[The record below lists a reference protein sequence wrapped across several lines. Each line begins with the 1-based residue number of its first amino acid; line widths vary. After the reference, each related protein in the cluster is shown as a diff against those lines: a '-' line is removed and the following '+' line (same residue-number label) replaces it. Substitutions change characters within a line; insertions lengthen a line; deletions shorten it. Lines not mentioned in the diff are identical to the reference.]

1 VINPLIAPK
10 YTVFCIE
17 KNKKWQKLPYKM
29 ADFSSYAKA
38 INQFPFDRY
47 PKN

>member
-17 KNKKWQKLPYKM
+17 KNKKWQKLPIKM
-29 ADFSSYAKA
+29 ADFSSYVKA
-38 INQFPFDRY
+38 IN
-47 PKN
+47 